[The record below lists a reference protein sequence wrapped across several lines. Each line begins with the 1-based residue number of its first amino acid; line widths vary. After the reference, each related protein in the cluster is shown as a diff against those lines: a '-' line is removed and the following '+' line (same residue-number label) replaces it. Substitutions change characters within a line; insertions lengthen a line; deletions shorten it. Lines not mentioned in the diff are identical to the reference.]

1 MITPQ
6 NKCNEFHLEFYQW
19 QDQENAPFQIKM
31 EKLKPKSLGEGGR
44 KKKPQSWERGEK
56 RKTPNL
62 GIQRNQ
68 GTKKLVSQDHE
79 NMWENHI
86 GKKQKTEWQ

>member
-1 MITPQ
+1 MYIAATMITPQ
-6 NKCNEFHLEFYQW
+6 NNCDELHLEFYQW
-19 QDQENAPFQIKM
+19 QDLENAPVQIKM
-31 EKLKPKSLGEGGR
+31 EKLKPKSFGEGE
-44 KKKPQSWERGEK
+44 KK

-68 GTKKLVSQDHE
+68 VTKKLVSHDHE
-79 NMWENHI
+79 NMWENPI

>member
-1 MITPQ
+1 MYIAATMITPQ

-19 QDQENAPFQIKM
+19 QDQENAPVQIKM
-31 EKLKPKSLGEGGR
+31 EKLKPKSLGEGG
-44 KKKPQSWERGEK
+44 KK

-62 GIQRNQ
+62 GIQRNR

-79 NMWENHI
+79 NMWENPI

>member
-19 QDQENAPFQIKM
+19 QDQENAPVQIKM
-31 EKLKPKSLGEGGR
+31 EKLKPKSLGEGG
-44 KKKPQSWERGEK
+44 KK

-62 GIQRNQ
+62 GIQRNR

-79 NMWENHI
+79 NMWENPI